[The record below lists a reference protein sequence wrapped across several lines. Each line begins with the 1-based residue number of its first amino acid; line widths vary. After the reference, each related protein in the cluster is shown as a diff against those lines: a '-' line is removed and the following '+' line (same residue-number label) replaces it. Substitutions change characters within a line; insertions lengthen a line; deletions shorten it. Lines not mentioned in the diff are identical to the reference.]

1 MTRGERAAPREQR
14 RRAREEKE
22 EEDGEEEKEGRMGGR
37 GGEEREEMEEERGRS
52 YEEEEKKTR
61 RRGGDGFCDKT
72 SLFLF
77 PDSFLRH
84 FIFLDLFFF
93 HCFLSRFLLP
103 RNFLALF
110 RSSSFLLP
118 HLLSLYVS
126 SLSSPFL

>member
-1 MTRGERAAPREQR
+1 
-14 RRAREEKE
+14 
-22 EEDGEEEKEGRMGGR
+22 MGGR

-52 YEEEEKKTR
+52 YEEEEEKTR
-61 RRGGDGFCDKT
+61 KRGGDGFCNKT

-77 PDSFLRH
+77 PDSSLRH

-93 HCFLSRFLLP
+93 HFFLSRFLLP